1 MNIYKY
7 IVNQITRPIYWTKYC
22 NVLFFSI
29 QLFGMLRFNL
39 YDQVVKG
46 LDSQSRSPVFETTS
60 CGQRSLSRSSFWDW

>member
-39 YDQVVKG
+39 YDQVVKVF
-46 LDSQSRSPVFETTS
+46 DSQSRSPVFGTTS
-60 CGQRSLSRSSFWDW
+60 CGQGPLSLSYFWGW